1 MSSPTVFGMDTVSAE
16 ELYGY
21 SQSGFVVGH
30 NDRVDHV
37 VIPET
42 SSLVDKH
49 YPGQGEASV
58 IVPKYNNYLRNQQVW
73 AHATNIRIPLSLLGI
88 PDVKRGKILL
98 GVFLFSYVMLIV

>member
-1 MSSPTVFGMDTVSAE
+1 MDTVSAE

-30 NDRVDHV
+30 DDRVDHV

-49 YPGQGEASV
+49 YPGEGEASV
-58 IVPKYNNYLRNQQVW
+58 IVPKYNNYLRNQQAW
-73 AHATNIRIPLSLLGI
+73 AHATNIRIPLSILGI
-88 PDVKRGKILL
+88 PDVKRGKIHLSASFIMF
-98 GVFLFSYVMLIV
+98 V

>member
-1 MSSPTVFGMDTVSAE
+1 MDTVSAD

-37 VIPET
+37 IIPET

-49 YPGQGEASV
+49 YPGQGRASV
-58 IVPKYNNYLRNQQVW
+58 IVPKYNNYLRNQQTWV
-73 AHATNIRIPLSLLGI
+73 HNTNIRIPLSLVGI
-88 PDVKRGKILL
+88 PDVKHGE
-98 GVFLFSYVMLIV
+98 S